1 MSSVSDQQWL
11 RQIGVDLDA
20 DADSDAEDERDHL
33 DNEEGDSVS
42 AQNSVDEPVD
52 ADGGVGG
59 DAGGDV
65 GGGAPAD
72 DDQRADDLA
81 GVFGVGGGGEDTDSQ
96 QDGGGDGDVDAD
108 KQRRPRRFTPWVLVS
123 FAAVVVL
130 ATVLTTLG
138 VTLSGPD
145 APSPSPRPH
154 IVKSSV
160 APPAAP
166 APAPAAA
173 DGGDHPLPFTASA
186 DCPPG
191 ASTSAKSIA
200 DPDKPSPWIC
210 VRHTDGQPLYIT
222 LGPAGIE
229 RAYVIT
235 AVSIVPGDTAPA
247 QGSGG
252 DPWLQHRVVTLVQWQ
267 FNDTAHTVVDQD
279 TGNVHG
285 EAVKPIQGISA
296 SKITVI
302 IRQTSRPV
310 AAPQPSAPAPDGGPF
325 GGILGGPAPST
336 GPQPSVGPDTP
347 GFESGHDTDPS
358 DGTFA
363 VSSIK
368 VIGHKAS

>member
-20 DADSDAEDERDHL
+20 DAEHDHDALEDRDSTSADESADEDPDDESPVNDNAAAPASDDH
-33 DNEEGDSVS
+33 
-42 AQNSVDEPVD
+42 SVDHSAVAFVD
-52 ADGGVGG
+52 GHDHTESAENESPC
-59 DAGGDV
+59 A
-65 GGGAPAD
+65 
-72 DDQRADDLA
+72 RADL
-81 GVFGVGGGGEDTDSQ
+81 EQETQ
-96 QDGGGDGDVDAD
+96 QRT
-108 KQRRPRRFTPWVLVS
+108 RRYTPWVLGA

-130 ATVLTTLG
+130 ATVITTVG

-145 APSPSPRPH
+145 TPSPSPRQH
-154 IVKSSV
+154 AVKSSV
-160 APPAAP
+160 APTMTP
-166 APAPAAA
+166 APAPPPA

-186 DCPPG
+186 DCPAG

-200 DPDKPSPWIC
+200 DPDKPTPWIC

-235 AVSIVPGDTAPA
+235 AVSIVPGDTAAA
-247 QGSGG
+247 QGAGG
-252 DPWLQHRVVTLVQWQ
+252 DPWLQHRVVTLLQWQ

-285 EAVKPIQGISA
+285 EAVKPIPGISA

-310 AAPQPSAPAPDGGPF
+310 AAPPPSASAPDGGPF
-325 GGILGGPAPST
+325 GGILGGPSPAA
-336 GPQPSVGPDTP
+336 GPQPTSGPDP
-347 GFESGHDTDPS
+347 SGFGSGHDTDPS

-368 VIGHKAS
+368 VIGHKAT

>member
-20 DADSDAEDERDHL
+20 DADTDAEDERGRL
-33 DNEEGDSVS
+33 DEDGDSVS
-42 AQNSVDEPVD
+42 AQDSVDEPAA
-52 ADGGVGG
+52 ADGAIGNVDG
-59 DAGGDV
+59 DA
-65 GGGAPAD
+65 APLGD
-72 DDQRADDLA
+72 DDRAGAFDLDSDGA
-81 GVFGVGGGGEDTDSQ
+81 GEGDGDEHTDSQ
-96 QDGGGDGDVDAD
+96 QGGGADADIDGD
-108 KQRRPRRFTPWVLVS
+108 KQPRPRRFTPWVLGA

-145 APSPSPRPH
+145 ASSPSPRPH
-154 IVKSSV
+154 TVKSSI
-160 APPAAP
+160 APPAAAPP
-166 APAPAAA
+166 APAPA

-186 DCPPG
+186 DCPAG

-200 DPDKPSPWIC
+200 DPDKPTPWIC

-229 RAYVIT
+229 RSYVIT

-285 EAVKPIQGISA
+285 EAVKPIPGISA

-310 AAPQPSAPAPDGGPF
+310 AAPVPSTAPPDGGPF
-325 GGILGGPAPST
+325 GGILGGPGPVNS
-336 GPQPSVGPDTP
+336 PQPSGLPEAP
-347 GFESGHDTDPS
+347 GFGSGHDTDPS

>member
-20 DADSDAEDERDHL
+20 DPDTDAEDEPDTNDADH
-33 DNEEGDSVS
+33 DSVS
-42 AQNSVDEPVD
+42 TQDRVDEPLDTD
-52 ADGGVGG
+52 AAIGNG
-59 DAGGDV
+59 DA
-65 GGGAPAD
+65 APLGED
-72 DDQRADDLA
+72 DRADDPA
-81 GVFGVGGGGEDTDSQ
+81 GAFDVDGDGAGDEQTDSPQ
-96 QDGGGDGDVDAD
+96 ARGADADVDGDT
-108 KQRRPRRFTPWVLVS
+108 QQRPRRFTPWVLGT

-154 IVKSSV
+154 TVKSSV
-160 APPAAP
+160 APPAAAPP
-166 APAPAAA
+166 APAPAE
-173 DGGDHPLPFTASA
+173 GGDYPLPFTASA
-186 DCPPG
+186 DCPAG

-200 DPDKPSPWIC
+200 DPEKPTPWIC

-229 RAYVIT
+229 RSYVIT

-285 EAVKPIQGISA
+285 EAVKPIPGISA

-310 AAPQPSAPAPDGGPF
+310 ATPPPSAPAASDGGPF
-325 GGILGGPAPST
+325 GGILGGPGPVNAPE
-336 GPQPSVGPDTP
+336 PSAGPDAP
-347 GFESGHDTDPS
+347 GFGSGHDTDPS

>member
-20 DADSDAEDERDHL
+20 DAQTEDDRLDEDH
-33 DNEEGDSVS
+33 DSVS
-42 AQNSVDEPVD
+42 AQDSGGEPVD
-52 ADGGVGG
+52 PDDGIARVGATAALAEDHHAADPAGALDVEGDGGDEGTGVEQH
-59 DAGGDV
+59 
-65 GGGAPAD
+65 GGGAD
-72 DDQRADDLA
+72 
-81 GVFGVGGGGEDTDSQ
+81 VVGEG
-96 QDGGGDGDVDAD
+96 D
-108 KQRRPRRFTPWVLVS
+108 KQRRPRRYTPWVLGA

-130 ATVLTTLG
+130 ATVVTTLG

-145 APSPSPRPH
+145 SPSPSPRPH
-154 IVKSSV
+154 VVKSSV
-160 APPAAP
+160 APTVVAAPTPAAGE
-166 APAPAAA
+166 
-173 DGGDHPLPFTASA
+173 GGDHPLPFTASA
-186 DCPPG
+186 DCPAG

-235 AVSIVPGDTAPA
+235 AVSIVPGDTSPA
-247 QGSGG
+247 QGSGA

-279 TGNVHG
+279 TGNIHG
-285 EAVKPIQGISA
+285 EAVKPIPGISA

-310 AAPQPSAPAPDGGPF
+310 AAPQPTATAQDGGPF
-325 GGILGGPAPST
+325 GGILGGPAPVN
-336 GPQPSVGPDTP
+336 GPQPPSGPDP
-347 GFESGHDTDPS
+347 SGFGSGHDTDPS

-368 VIGHKAS
+368 VIGHKAT

>member
-20 DADSDAEDERDHL
+20 APAHDDDFEESGSMPAAESADEHHDDEAAMGDETGAPVAEDDPAEDCT
-33 DNEEGDSVS
+33 
-42 AQNSVDEPVD
+42 
-52 ADGGVGG
+52 
-59 DAGGDV
+59 
-65 GGGAPAD
+65 GA
-72 DDQRADDLA
+72 
-81 GVFGVGGGGEDTDSQ
+81 FE
-96 QDGGGDGDVDAD
+96 GDGDTECVVENETQGGAAD
-108 KQRRPRRFTPWVLVS
+108 LTQETQPHPRRYTPWVLGAFV
-123 FAAVVVL
+123 AVVVL
-130 ATVLTTLG
+130 ATVITTLG

-145 APSPSPRPH
+145 SASPRPH
-154 IVKSSV
+154 EHHVKSSL
-160 APPAAP
+160 APPMASVP
-166 APAPAAA
+166 APPPV
-173 DGGDHPLPFTASA
+173 DSGDHPLPFTASA
-186 DCPPG
+186 DCPAG

-200 DPDKPSPWIC
+200 DPDKPTPWIC

-235 AVSIVPGDTAPA
+235 AVSIVPGDTAAA

-252 DPWLQHRVVTLVQWQ
+252 DPWLQHRVVTLLQWQ
-267 FNDTAHTVVDQD
+267 FNDTAHTVVDQE

-285 EAVKPIQGISA
+285 EAVKPIPGISA

-310 AAPQPSAPAPDGGPF
+310 AAPQPSASAPDGGPF
-325 GGILGGPAPST
+325 GGILGGPAPPN
-336 GPQPSVGPDTP
+336 GPEPTTSGPDP
-347 GFESGHDTDPS
+347 NGFGAGHDTDPS

-368 VIGHKAS
+368 VIGHKAA

>member
-20 DADSDAEDERDHL
+20 VDPDIEREVVEDRGGILDAWAGEQNGVDDATAGSDDPDHGDDIDAADVVDL
-33 DNEEGDSVS
+33 DPVS
-42 AQNSVDEPVD
+42 
-52 ADGGVGG
+52 
-59 DAGGDV
+59 
-65 GGGAPAD
+65 
-72 DDQRADDLA
+72 
-81 GVFGVGGGGEDTDSQ
+81 
-96 QDGGGDGDVDAD
+96 GDGAGAAEPNETLSEPTDVTAEP
-108 KQRRPRRFTPWVLVS
+108 QQTRRFTPWVLGV
-123 FAAVVVL
+123 FVVVVVL
-130 ATVLTTLG
+130 ATLVTTVG
-138 VTLSGPD
+138 VTMSGPD
-145 APSPSPRPH
+145 DAPRAHPH
-154 IVKSSV
+154 PAKGTVPTV
-160 APPAAP
+160 AAAP
-166 APAPAAA
+166 TPASAEP
-173 DGGDHPLPFTASA
+173 GGDHPLPFTAAA

-191 ASTSAKSIA
+191 ASTSANSIA

-229 RAYVIT
+229 RSYVIT

-247 QGSGG
+247 QGSGA

-285 EAVKPIQGISA
+285 EAVKPIPAISA

-310 AAPQPSAPAPDGGPF
+310 APTQSSPPTPDAGPF
-325 GGILGGPAPST
+325 GGILGGPAPA
-336 GPQPSVGPDTP
+336 GGPDPT
-347 GFESGHDTDPS
+347 GSGAGSSGDPS

-368 VIGHKAS
+368 VIGHKAL

>member
-1 MSSVSDQQWL
+1 VSSVSDQQWL

-20 DADSDAEDERDHL
+20 DAEHDQDALDDH
-33 DNEEGDSVS
+33 DSVS
-42 AQNSVDEPVD
+42 ADESADEHPNDD
-52 ADGGVGG
+52 AAISDN
-59 DAGGDV
+59 A
-65 GGGAPAD
+65 APP
-72 DDQRADDLA
+72 
-81 GVFGVGGGGEDTDSQ
+81 GGEEHSADESVAAF
-96 QDGGGDGDVDAD
+96 DGNGDGHTESAEDESRRATAD
-108 KQRRPRRFTPWVLVS
+108 LDRETEQRTRRYTPWVVGA

-130 ATVLTTLG
+130 ATVITMLG

-145 APSPSPRPH
+145 NASPSPHQHP
-154 IVKSSV
+154 VKSSA
-160 APPAAP
+160 APTMAAAP
-166 APAPAAA
+166 APTPA

-186 DCPPG
+186 DCPAG

-235 AVSIVPGDTAPA
+235 AVSIVPGDTAAA

-252 DPWLQHRVVTLVQWQ
+252 DPWLQHRVVTLLQWQ

-285 EAVKPIQGISA
+285 EAVKPIPGISA

-310 AAPQPSAPAPDGGPF
+310 AAPQPSATAPDGGPF
-325 GGILGGPAPST
+325 GGILGGPTQAS
-336 GPQPSVGPDTP
+336 GPEPTSGPDAT
-347 GFESGHDTDPS
+347 GFGSGHDTDPS

-368 VIGHKAS
+368 VIGHKAT

>member
-11 RQIGVDLDA
+11 RQIGVNLDA
-20 DADSDAEDERDHL
+20 DAEHDQDTLDSGAAGESADEHPDDDGAISDNDAAPFGEDQSADAFAGAFVSDGDDHT
-33 DNEEGDSVS
+33 DSAENESPG
-42 AQNSVDEPVD
+42 AD
-52 ADGGVGG
+52 ADL
-59 DAGGDV
+59 DHEAE
-65 GGGAPAD
+65 P
-72 DDQRADDLA
+72 R
-81 GVFGVGGGGEDTDSQ
+81 T
-96 QDGGGDGDVDAD
+96 
-108 KQRRPRRFTPWVLVS
+108 RRFTPWVLGA
-123 FAAVVVL
+123 FAGVVLL
-130 ATVLTTLG
+130 ATVITTLG

-145 APSPSPRPH
+145 NPSPSLRQH
-154 IVKSSV
+154 AVKSGP
-160 APPAAP
+160 APTMAAAP
-166 APAPAAA
+166 APTPA

-186 DCPPG
+186 DCPAG

-235 AVSIVPGDTAPA
+235 AVSIVPGDTAAA

-252 DPWLQHRVVTLVQWQ
+252 DPWLQHRVVTLLQWQ

-279 TGNVHG
+279 TGNAHG
-285 EAVKPIQGISA
+285 EAVKLIPGISA

-302 IRQTSRPV
+302 IRHTSRPV
-310 AAPQPSAPAPDGGPF
+310 AAPQPSVSAPDGGPF
-325 GGILGGPAPST
+325 GGILGGPTPAT
-336 GPQPSVGPDTP
+336 GPEPTNGPDPT
-347 GFESGHDTDPS
+347 GFGSGHDTDPS

-368 VIGHKAS
+368 VIGHQAT

>member
-11 RQIGVDLDA
+11 RGIGVDLDA
-20 DADSDAEDERDHL
+20 DAARDQGALDEDRDSASADESAEEDPDDQSPGS
-33 DNEEGDSVS
+33 DNVAAPVSDDDSADDS
-42 AQNSVDEPVD
+42 ADLFVD
-52 ADGGVGG
+52 AG
-59 DAGGDV
+59 DDHVAS
-65 GGGAPAD
+65 AAD
-72 DDQRADDLA
+72 ESPYVNADL
-81 GVFGVGGGGEDTDSQ
+81 GKETQ
-96 QDGGGDGDVDAD
+96 ERT
-108 KQRRPRRFTPWVLVS
+108 RRYTPWVLGA

-130 ATVLTTLG
+130 ATVITTLG

-145 APSPSPRPH
+145 HASPSPH
-154 IVKSSV
+154 EHHVKSSA
-160 APPAAP
+160 APTLAAAP
-166 APAPAAA
+166 APPAA

-186 DCPPG
+186 DCPAG

-200 DPDKPSPWIC
+200 DPDKPTPWIC

-235 AVSIVPGDTAPA
+235 AVSIVPGDTAAA
-247 QGSGG
+247 QGAGG
-252 DPWLQHRVVTLVQWQ
+252 DPWLQHRVVTLLQWQ

-285 EAVKPIQGISA
+285 EAVKPIPGISA

-310 AAPQPSAPAPDGGPF
+310 AAPPPSASAPDGGPF
-325 GGILGGPAPST
+325 GGILGGPTPAT
-336 GPQPSVGPDTP
+336 GPQPSSGPDQS
-347 GFESGHDTDPS
+347 GFGSGHDTDPS

-368 VIGHKAS
+368 VIGHKAT

>member
-20 DADSDAEDERDHL
+20 DAAHDHDDECVSVDEAVDETSDDDGASSDNGAPPVGEDDSADEPAGAFD
-33 DNEEGDSVS
+33 DDGDSVEPTD
-42 AQNSVDEPVD
+42 DESPCVD
-52 ADGGVGG
+52 ADLEATG
-59 DAGGDV
+59 
-65 GGGAPAD
+65 
-72 DDQRADDLA
+72 QR
-81 GVFGVGGGGEDTDSQ
+81 T
-96 QDGGGDGDVDAD
+96 
-108 KQRRPRRFTPWVLVS
+108 RRYTPWVLGA
-123 FAAVVVL
+123 FAAVVML
-130 ATVLTTLG
+130 ATVITTLG
-138 VTLSGPD
+138 VSLSGPD
-145 APSPSPRPH
+145 DASPSPRQHP
-154 IVKSSV
+154 IKSSV
-160 APPAAP
+160 APTMAIAP
-166 APAPAAA
+166 APAPA
-173 DGGDHPLPFTASA
+173 DGGDHPLPFTASS
-186 DCPPG
+186 DCPAG

-235 AVSIVPGDTAPA
+235 AVSIVPGDTAAA

-252 DPWLQHRVVTLVQWQ
+252 DPWLQHRVVTLLQWQ

-285 EAVKPIQGISA
+285 EAVKPISGVSA

-310 AAPQPSAPAPDGGPF
+310 AAPQPSASAPDGGPF
-325 GGILGGPAPST
+325 GGILGGPAPT
-336 GPQPSVGPDTP
+336 TGGPQPTSGPDPT
-347 GFESGHDTDPS
+347 GFGSGHDTDPS

-368 VIGHKAS
+368 IIGHKAT

>member
-20 DADSDAEDERDHL
+20 DAEHDDDALEDRDSTSADESADEDPDDESPGSDNAVGPVSDDHTA
-33 DNEEGDSVS
+33 DDSS
-42 AQNSVDEPVD
+42 DLFVD
-52 ADGGVGG
+52 AG
-59 DAGGDV
+59 DDHITSAEGESPRAHVDL
-65 GGGAPAD
+65 
-72 DDQRADDLA
+72 DQ
-81 GVFGVGGGGEDTDSQ
+81 ETQ
-96 QDGGGDGDVDAD
+96 QRT
-108 KQRRPRRFTPWVLVS
+108 RRYTPWVLGA

-130 ATVLTTLG
+130 ATVITTLG

-145 APSPSPRPH
+145 NAARSPH
-154 IVKSSV
+154 EHHDKSSI
-160 APPAAP
+160 APTLAAAP
-166 APAPAAA
+166 APPPAE
-173 DGGDHPLPFTASA
+173 GGDHPLPFAASA
-186 DCPPG
+186 DCPAG

-200 DPDKPSPWIC
+200 DPDNPTPWIC

-229 RAYVIT
+229 HAYVIT
-235 AVSIVPGDTAPA
+235 AVSIVPGDTAA
-247 QGSGG
+247 AKGSGG
-252 DPWLQHRVVTLVQWQ
+252 DPWLQHRVVTLLQWQ

-285 EAVKPIQGISA
+285 EAVKPIPGINA

-310 AAPQPSAPAPDGGPF
+310 AAPPPSASAPDGGPF
-325 GGILGGPAPST
+325 GGILGGPTTAT
-336 GPQPSVGPDTP
+336 GPQPTSGPDP
-347 GFESGHDTDPS
+347 SGFGSGHDTDPS

-368 VIGHKAS
+368 IIGHKAT